1 MKPTAEETVQT
12 VTDFLNCFSSMESPF
27 IQQMNGQHRTL
38 QQAFTKLC
46 FAWIENC
53 AEENYRHDLRNEAS
67 HKISK
72 ELIQKFLEN
81 NYNFPPSKN
90 IPFI

>member
-1 MKPTAEETVQT
+1 
-12 VTDFLNCFSSMESPF
+12 MESPF
-27 IQQMNGQHRTL
+27 IQQMNSQHRTL

-46 FAWIENC
+46 LAWIENC
-53 AEENYRHDLRNEAS
+53 AGENYRHDLRNEAS
-67 HKISK
+67 HKVSK

-90 IPFI
+90 IPCI